1 MDRLDAEILEVEIGS
16 QQGIVAKR
24 ISEIIDTL
32 DCAYGTN
39 RKSGDMGG
47 FVLYFPTEEVYET
60 YINKIFDFY
69 HIVPDRY
76 EYKDRVGE
84 DTEQTG
90 KSFQEVL
97 YMVGSDDAIVL
108 VHPVKQDSEI

>member
-1 MDRLDAEILEVEIGS
+1 MDRLDAEILEAEIGS

-39 RKSGDMGG
+39 RKSGDM
-47 FVLYFPTEEVYET
+47 
-60 YINKIFDFY
+60 
-69 HIVPDRY
+69 
-76 EYKDRVGE
+76 
-84 DTEQTG
+84 
-90 KSFQEVL
+90 
-97 YMVGSDDAIVL
+97 VGSDDAIVL

>member
-1 MDRLDAEILEVEIGS
+1 
-16 QQGIVAKR
+16 
-24 ISEIIDTL
+24 
-32 DCAYGTN
+32 
-39 RKSGDMGG
+39 MGG

-69 HIVPDRY
+69 NIVPDRY
-76 EYKDRVGE
+76 EYKDSVGE

-90 KSFQEVL
+90 KLFQEVL